1 MRTHAMLSRFTL
13 ALSALL
19 GLSASPALAQ
29 PSLVQ
34 VAQPQVSVLRLLPG
48 DWLGPFPAP
57 GGQCSTEYL
66 EWFIYGKGS
75 YTSTWNSYPQYGTNG
90 CGGATAYGRWSVRG
104 DVLTFRQQ
112 SVPGAPSVSS
122 KKPFLCPTGSS
133 PSTPCASAITRTP
146 PTAVGCITAR
156 GHSAAVVQG
165 PQRWGEVRLHESHKS
180 DL

>member
-104 DVLTFRQQ
+104 DVLTFRQH
-112 SVPGAPSVSS
+112 SVPGCAECVQQKTIPVSYR
-122 KKPFLCPTGSS
+122 FLTVNAVRFCDYPDAADG
-133 PSTPCASAITRTP
+133 CWVYYRQRT
-146 PTAVGCITAR
+146 
-156 GHSAAVVQG
+156 
-165 PQRWGEVRLHESHKS
+165 
-180 DL
+180 